1 MKILYNEFK
10 QMTEVVP
17 TKEFLLTKGKDPK
30 FGGACQLFSKI
41 YSKIWK
47 PKNKTVKRSGN
58 MDASEFPRPF

>member
-1 MKILYNEFK
+1 
-10 QMTEVVP
+10 MTEVVP

-41 YSKIWK
+41 YSKICKNNEVK